1 MNIAAILSRSASL
14 YGAAVAV
21 AHGRDAHLTFD
32 GLLDQVCRIAGGLR
46 RMGLRKGDRVAFF
59 MTNDPHY
66 IALKFAVWWMG
77 AVAVPINAKLH
88 RKEVAHILADCGAIV
103 VIVNR
108 DTEAVLAQLQTEVT
122 SLRRIIAVGSQEHNA
137 LSTGPASLSMEPSL
151 ADDLAWLFYTSGT
164 TGVPKGAM
172 ISHGNL
178 YSMARSYP
186 SDVDSIAPQAALVH
200 LAPMSHGSGLY
211 TLPFLAMG
219 GISVVPPS
227 GSFDEAE
234 FFDLL
239 SYWQEVSAFVAPTMM
254 RRLTDHAIAHQA
266 DTSHLRCMIYGGGPL
281 YLADLQKAAD
291 HFGPVFAQIY
301 GQGECPM
308 SITSMSRQRFTAALA
323 ARDEQCLQSVGVPFL
338 GTELQ
343 IRGADGSALDDG
355 ETGEICVRSSACFL
369 GYWHNEAGTHAALQD
384 GWLLTGDLGTIDAAG
399 HLHLAGRSKET
410 IISAGTNIYPVEI
423 ENVLLQHPA
432 VIEAAVL
439 GLPDP
444 EWGECVAAFVVVG
457 KEAPDLEAQLDGLCL
472 ANIARFKR
480 PRCYYRRHSLPKN
493 AYGKVLKRELL
504 QELSEA
510 AKAEAAGTRDA
521 SAE

>member
-1 MNIAAILSRSASL
+1 MNIAAILPRSAAS
-14 YGAAVAV
+14 YGAAIAV
-21 AHGRDAHLTFD
+21 AHGRKAHLTFD
-32 GLLDQVCRIAGGLR
+32 ELLDQVRNLAGGLK
-46 RMGLRKGDRVAFF
+46 RMDLQKGDRIAFF

-66 IALKFAVWWMG
+66 IALKFAAWWMG

-88 RKEVAHILADCGAIV
+88 RKEVIHILADCGAAAIF
-103 VIVNR
+103 VNR
-108 DTEAVLAQLQTEVT
+108 DTAATLAQLEIEVT
-122 SLRRIIAVGSQEHNA
+122 SLRHIIAVGSQEHDA
-137 LSTGPASLSMEPSL
+137 LLAAPSSQSMEPAL

-164 TGVPKGAM
+164 TGFPKGAM

-178 YSMARSYP
+178 YSMTRSYL

-200 LAPMSHGSGLY
+200 LAPMSHGSGFY

-219 GISVVPPS
+219 GISVVPQS
-227 GSFDEAE
+227 GGFDEAE
-234 FFDLL
+234 FFYLL
-239 SYWQEVSAFVAPTMM
+239 PHWQQISAFVAPTMM
-254 RRLTDHAIAHQA
+254 RRLTDYAIANKV
-266 DTSHLRCMIYGGGPL
+266 DWRHLRCMIYGGGPL
-281 YLADLQKAAD
+281 YLVDLQKAAD

-323 ARDEQCLQSVGVPFL
+323 ARDEKQLESVGIPFL

-343 IRGADGSALDDG
+343 IRDADERALGDG

-369 GYWHNEAGTHAALQD
+369 GYWHNETGTRAALRD

-399 HLHLAGRSKET
+399 HLHLVGRSKET

-432 VIEAAVL
+432 VTEAAVL

-444 EWGECVAAFVVVG
+444 EWGECVAAFVVVEQG
-457 KEAPDLEAQLDGLCL
+457 APDLEAQLDRLCL

-480 PRCYYRRHSLPKN
+480 PRHYYRRQSLPKN

-504 QELSEA
+504 QELLEA
-510 AKAEAAGTRDA
+510 AKASTG
-521 SAE
+521 

>member
-1 MNIAAILSRSASL
+1 MNIAAILPRSANL
-14 YGAAVAV
+14 YGPGIAV
-21 AHGRDAHLTFD
+21 AHGRSAHLTYD
-32 GLLDQVCRIAGGLR
+32 GLLDQVRRIAGGLK
-46 RMGLRKGDRVAFF
+46 RMGLQKGDRIAFF

-66 IALKFAVWWMG
+66 IALKFATWWMG

-88 RKEVAHILADCGAIV
+88 RKEVAHILADCGAAV
-103 VIVNR
+103 VFVNR
-108 DTEAVLAQLQTEVT
+108 DTAAVLAPLAGQVNSEVT
-122 SLRRIIAVGSQEHNA
+122 GLRQIVAVGSLEHDA
-137 LSTGPASLSMEPSL
+137 LLTSPPSQSMEPAL

-164 TGVPKGAM
+164 TGFPKGAM

-178 YSMARSYP
+178 YSMARSYL
-186 SDVDSIAPQAALVH
+186 SDVDSIAPQATLVH

-219 GISVVPPS
+219 GISVVPQS

-239 SYWQEVSAFVAPTMM
+239 PHWQEISAFVAPTMM
-254 RRLTDHAIAHQA
+254 QRLTNHAIANKV
-266 DTSHLRCMIYGGGPL
+266 DIRHLRCMIYGGGPL

-323 ARDEQCLQSVGVPFL
+323 ARDEKCLQSVGVPFL
-338 GTELQ
+338 GTDLQ
-343 IRGADGSALDDG
+343 IRDGDGKALGNG
-355 ETGEICVRSSACFL
+355 ETGEICVHSSACFL
-369 GYWHNEAGTHAALQD
+369 GYWHNDDGTRAALQD

-399 HLHLAGRSKET
+399 HLHLVGRSKET

-439 GLPDP
+439 GVPDA
-444 EWGECVAAFVVVG
+444 EWGECVAAFVVV
-457 KEAPDLEAQLDGLCL
+457 EHETPDLEAQLDALCL

-480 PRCYYRRHSLPKN
+480 PRRYYRRPSLPKN

-504 QELSEA
+504 HELLEE
-510 AKAEAAGTRDA
+510 AKAEAVQAGR
-521 SAE
+521 